1 MATTTKGRCY
11 LCGAELGKTAMKN
24 HILKVHNTE
33 ESGQDCMLLKIEG
46 AHNKN
51 YWLFVD
57 IPLTSTLSTLDRFLR
72 DIWLECCGHLSEF
85 TAGGFD
91 TIGKTRKISSFQ
103 PGDKLLHEYDFGDTT
118 ETLITMVCRT
128 VRKPQK
134 TAVRLLARNNA
145 PEYPCSVCG
154 KKADYICTECMW
166 DDVNPFF
173 CEDCAEKHEH
183 EDMLLPVTNSPR
195 MGQCGY
201 TGEYDVYEYPP
212 EGSNLPE

>member
-24 HILKVHNTE
+24 HILKVHKQE
-33 ESGQDCMLLKIEG
+33 AGQDCMLLKIEG
-46 AHNKN
+46 AQNKN
-51 YWLFVD
+51 YWLLVD

-72 DIWLECCGHLSEF
+72 NIWLECCGHLSEF
-85 TAGGFD
+85 TAGEFD
-91 TIGKTRKISSFQ
+91 TIGKNRKISSFQ

-134 TAVRLLARNNA
+134 SAVRLLARNNA

-201 TGEYDVYEYPP
+201 TGEFDIYEYPP
-212 EGSNLPE
+212 EGSGLPE

>member
-24 HILKVHNTE
+24 HILKVHNNE
-33 ESGQDCMLLKIEG
+33 EVGQDCMLLKIEG

-51 YWLFVD
+51 YWLLVD
-57 IPLTSTLSTLDRFLR
+57 MPLTSTLSTLDRFLR
-72 DIWLECCGHLSEF
+72 DIWLECCGHMSEF

-91 TIGKTRKISSFQ
+91 VIGKNNKIATFRS
-103 PGDKLLHEYDFGDTT
+103 GDKLLHEYDFGDTT

-134 TAVRLLARNNA
+134 TAVRLLARNNE
-145 PEYPCSVCG
+145 PEYSCSVCG

-166 DDVNPFF
+166 DCENPFF
-173 CEDCAEKHEH
+173 CEACAKNHEH
-183 EDMLLPVTNSPR
+183 EEMLLPTTNSPR

-201 TGEYDVYEYPP
+201 TGEYDVFQYPP
-212 EGSNLPE
+212 KGSNLPK